1 MYQPA
6 SIRTGPADWRAQ
18 GACRREDPELFF
30 PVAEAGPALV
40 QLDRARAICRRCP
53 VRAECLSFALETVQ
67 DHGVWGGTSE
77 DERRALR
84 RNRRRRQYAA
94 QSAGALPAPPG
105 KLQAPPGN
113 RHIGMLALIG

>member
-6 SIRTGPADWRAQ
+6 SIRTGPADWRGQ
-18 GACRREDPELFF
+18 GACRQEDPELFF
-30 PVAEAGPALV
+30 PVAQTGPALA

-53 VRAECLSFALETVQ
+53 VRAECLSFALDTVQ

-84 RNRRRRQYAA
+84 RNRRRRLYAA
-94 QSAGALPAPPG
+94 QSAGAL
-105 KLQAPPGN
+105 QASPGN
-113 RHIGMLALIG
+113 GSIGMLALIG

>member
-1 MYQPA
+1 MHQPA

-30 PVAEAGPALV
+30 PVAH
-40 QLDRARAICRRCP
+40 RARAICRRCP

-84 RNRRRRQYAA
+84 RNRRRRLYAA
-94 QSAGALPAPPG
+94 QSAGAL
-105 KLQAPPGN
+105 QAPPGN
-113 RHIGMLALIG
+113 GPIGMLALIG

>member
-18 GACRREDPELFF
+18 GACQQEDPELFF
-30 PVAEAGPALV
+30 PVTGTGPALV
-40 QLDRARAICRRCP
+40 QLDQARAICRRCP
-53 VRAECLSFALETVQ
+53 VRAQCLSFALETAQ

-84 RNRRRRQYAA
+84 RNRRRRQGTTGAA
-94 QSAGALPAPPG
+94 REWAHRDARSDRGAVI
-105 KLQAPPGN
+105 
-113 RHIGMLALIG
+113 RHRGP